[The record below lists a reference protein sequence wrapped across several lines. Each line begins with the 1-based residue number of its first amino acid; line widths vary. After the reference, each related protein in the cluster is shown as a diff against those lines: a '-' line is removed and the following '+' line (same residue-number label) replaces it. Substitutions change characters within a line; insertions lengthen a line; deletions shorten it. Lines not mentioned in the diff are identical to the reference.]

1 MTNPILLRTLPSRS
15 SKNLP
20 KTRPNFRTRAARA
33 ILLLGMAFLAACQTP
48 PPPKPVVVE
57 KKPVAPVVV
66 APDNSAELA
75 RQHAAFQDLVGMQ
88 DRLYRVAAPLL
99 LNNLN
104 LCQRRAFLL
113 GFTAKNKYSYS
124 GEFVESAQHVL
135 GLGDQLQIM
144 GVMPGSGAAGA
155 GIRNGDKLVAIG
167 DIPLPQGQSAE
178 TQARAVL
185 VSLLSEKTSIDLTI
199 NRGGQDIALKVPLT
213 HVCAFSME
221 LGNTDSV
228 NALADGHR
236 ILLTRGMMRALKSD
250 DELANVIA
258 VEMARNALGHPT
270 KLHTNAAL
278 AEDIDNLLR
287 VHPSEDKLVALKAP
301 GEEFDLA
308 ADKRGL
314 YMLARANY
322 PIENFGKFWQGLTP
336 QNAQAEAV
344 SYFALHPMTQRRLA
358 AIGRVTSEIKGKQS
372 AHKPIQP

>member
-1 MTNPILLRTLPSRS
+1 L
-15 SKNLP
+15 
-20 KTRPNFRTRAARA
+20 
-33 ILLLGMAFLAACQTP
+33 AFGLVALAACQTP
-48 PPPKPVVVE
+48 PPPKPVVQAP
-57 KKPVAPVVV
+57 KPVAPPVV

-75 RQHAAFQDLVGMQ
+75 RQHAAFQDLVAMQ

-99 LNNLN
+99 LNNIN

-124 GEFVESAQHVL
+124 AEFVESAQHVL

-144 GVMPGSGAAGA
+144 GVMPGSGAAGV
-155 GIRNGDKLVAIG
+155 GIRNGDRLVAIG
-167 DIPLPQGQSAE
+167 DVPLPQGQSAE

-185 VSLLSEKTSIDLTI
+185 VAMLAEKTAIDMTI
-199 NRGGQDIALKVPLT
+199 NRGGQDISLKVPLT

-221 LGNTDSV
+221 LGNTDAV
-228 NALADGHR
+228 NAMADGHR
-236 ILLTRGMMRALKSD
+236 VLLTRGMMRALKND
-250 DELANVIA
+250 DDLAYVIA
-258 VEMARNALGHPT
+258 VEMARNALKHAA
-270 KLHTNAAL
+270 KLHTDTAL

-287 VHPSEDKLVALKAP
+287 VHPSEDKLVPLKAP

-322 PIENFGKFWQGLTP
+322 PIDNFGKFWQGLAP
-336 QNAQAEAV
+336 QAVQGDAV
-344 SYFALHPMTQRRLA
+344 SYFALHPMTQRRQA
-358 AIGRVTSEIKGKQS
+358 AIGRVTAEIKGKQA